1 MKMICKQRKKV
12 IYALKLIDRIGE
24 LVSEIFMLRNIFDDE
39 EYDFVILTSP
49 PSNPRVNK
57 ACYDFVM
64 RGLTVCHPPSDKVYN
79 WPTDKGIQ
87 ETDGNIYVYLSLL
100 ELQHSFIQKVKSRKP
115 SFYYSLTDKDIER
128 SNRLRDIF
136 EIPRDAPIVTLHNR
150 ESGYLPKLTYH
161 SYRDANIENYI
172 PAIEY
177 LVGRGY
183 YVIRLGDKSMKPLPR
198 ISDRV
203 IDMPFHRYYSPHVE
217 LHFIPSSKFM
227 ISSPSGPASLSLSF
241 GVPVLWVNVPVLWI
255 SLGNENDIFVPK
267 RYYSHILKRYLTYG
281 EIITSP
287 LPDFYRAE
295 NYEKFGVELHEN
307 SPEEILQ
314 ATREMD
320 ARLEGR
326 YDSDENVN
334 AVNRRVKKVEFKG
347 HCFRQHACPEH
358 PFLAMYWSRMQISNE
373 YIKMN
378 PYFLEERQWD

>member
-1 MKMICKQRKKV
+1 MCKQRKKV
-12 IYALKLIDRIGE
+12 IFALKPINRIGE
-24 LVSEIFMLRNIFDDE
+24 LVGEIFMLRNIFDDE
-39 EYDFVILTSP
+39 EYDFVILTHCP
-49 PSNPRVNK
+49 DDDLKVNK
-57 ACYDFVM
+57 VCYDFVM

-87 ETDGNIYVYLSLL
+87 ETDGNIYVYLGIP
-100 ELQHSFIQKVKSRKP
+100 ELHCSFIQKVKGRKP

-128 SNRLRDIF
+128 GNRLRDIF

-150 ESGYLPKLTYH
+150 ESGYLSQLTYH
-161 SYRDANIENYI
+161 SYRNANIENYI

-183 YVIRLGDKSMKPLPR
+183 YVVRLGDKSMKALPC

-227 ISSPSGPASLSLSF
+227 ISVPSGPSQFSF
-241 GVPVLWVNVPVLWI
+241 AFDVPVLWI
-255 SLGNENDIFVPK
+255 NAPIQSIIQGNENDLFVPK
-267 RYYSHILKRYLTYG
+267 KYYSHILKRYLTYG
-281 EIITSP
+281 EIVTSP
-287 LPDFYRAE
+287 LADFYRAKK
-295 NYEKFGVELHEN
+295 YEKFGVELHEN

-320 ARLEGR
+320 ARLEGK
-326 YDSDENVN
+326 YDSDENIN
-334 AVNRRVKKVEFKG
+334 AVNERVKKVELKG
-347 HCFRQHACPEH
+347 HCFQQHACPEH
-358 PFLAMYWSRMQISNE
+358 PFLAMYWSKMQISNE

-378 PYFLEERQWD
+378 RYFLEERQWD